1 MKTLRDVDLA
11 GKRVLMRVDFNVPL
25 DDQTGEITNDRRIRM
40 AIPSIEYA
48 VENDARV
55 ILMSH
60 LGRPKGQRDESLS
73 LQKVADRLSEL
84 MDMDV
89 AFATDCIGDE
99 AQQKANA
106 LEDGDILVL
115 ENLRFHAGEKGNDED
130 FAREL
135 ANMADLYVNDAFGT
149 AHRAHAST
157 AGVPKFLPGCI
168 GFLMQDE
175 VENLSRPTQNPD
187 HPYVAIV
194 GGAKVSDK
202 LQAIENL
209 LNNADCVM
217 IGGAMAYTFLKQQG
231 HSVGDS
237 LVEDDMLDT
246 AADLLDRA
254 SDKIM
259 LPSDH
264 VCGDEI
270 AADANVKRCDVD
282 IPDGWI
288 GLDLGSETL
297 DRYEEKIKSAE
308 LVTWNGPVGYF
319 EFESFAEGCRRI
331 AQAMADSDADTIVGG
346 GETAEAVDKAG
357 LYDSMTHVST
367 GGGASLS
374 MMAGE
379 ELPALAALED

>member
-1 MKTLRDVDLA
+1 MKTLKDMDLA
-11 GKRVLMRVDFNVPL
+11 GKKLLMRVDFNVPL
-25 DDQTGEITNDRRIRM
+25 DDETGEITNDRRIRM
-40 AIPSIEYA
+40 AIPSIDYA
-48 VENDARV
+48 VKNGARV

-60 LGRPKGQRDESLS
+60 LGRPKGERDESLS
-73 LQKVADRLSEL
+73 LRKVADRLSEL
-84 MDMDV
+84 MDKDV
-89 AFATDCIGDE
+89 AFASDCIGDE
-99 AQQKANA
+99 AAEKADS
-106 LEDGDILVL
+106 LQDGDILVL
-115 ENLRFHAGEKGNDED
+115 ENLRFHAGEKGNDEN
-130 FAREL
+130 FARQL
-135 ANMADLYVNDAFGT
+135 ADLADLYANDAFGT
-149 AHRAHAST
+149 AHRAHGST
-157 AGVPKFLPGCI
+157 AGVAQFLPGCI

-175 VENLSRPTQNPD
+175 VENLSRPTRNPD

-209 LNNADCVM
+209 LNNADYVM

-254 SDKIM
+254 SDKII
-259 LPSDH
+259 LPEDH

-270 AADANVKRCDVD
+270 AADADVKRCDVD

-288 GLDLGSETL
+288 GLDLGSKTL
-297 DRYEEKIKSAE
+297 DRYEEKIQSAE

-331 AQAMADSDADTIVGG
+331 AQAMANSDADTIVGG

-357 LYDSMTHVST
+357 LYDSMSHVST